1 MSDTPQTTSLAG
13 LLDQLEP
20 VPVPPSVPM
29 YPQTAGWLVLAA
41 ALIVALAVALLRWR
55 KHRQA
60 TAHRRAAL
68 AELTLAADDRATIA
82 EILRRTALVSFPRG
96 EVAGLTGPHWA
107 AFLDQSYGGDGFASP
122 TGQALLASPYRGSAP
137 DAQATALARDWIKR
151 HKAQGGRA

>member
-1 MSDTPQTTSLAG
+1 MSDTQQTTSLAG

-29 YPQTAGWLVLAA
+29 YPQTAGWLVLGA
-41 ALIVALAVALLRWR
+41 ALILALAFALWCWR

-68 AELTLAADDRATIA
+68 TELSLAADDRATIA

-96 EVAGLTGPHWA
+96 DVAGLIGAQWA

-122 TGQALLASPYRGSAP
+122 TGQALLASPYRGTAP